1 MTEKEKM
8 LRGEM
13 YDATDAQ
20 LVKEQTRAALL
31 CRKLNTV
38 SPDEPQEIDETFCK
52 LVHAEKGSV
61 TVRPPFYVDYG
72 SNITIGKGTYINFG
86 CTILDVCKVEIGEN
100 VLIAPGVQIIAATH
114 PTDPEERLTGK
125 EYGKPVKIGNNVWL
139 GAGVIVC
146 PGVTIG
152 KNTTIGAGSVVNK
165 DIPENCIAV
174 GNPCKVIRKLAP

>member
-8 LRGEM
+8 LIGEY

-20 LVKEQTRAALL
+20 LQKEQMRAALL
-31 CRKLNTV
+31 CKKLNET
-38 SPDEPQEIDETFCK
+38 SPDAPKEIDEIFCE
-52 LVHAEKGSV
+52 LVHSEKGSV

-72 SNITIGKGTYINFG
+72 SNITIGRGTYINFG

-100 VLIAPGVQIIAATH
+100 VLIAPGVQIVAATH
-114 PTDPEERLTGK
+114 PIDPVQRKSGK
-125 EYGKPVKIGNNVWL
+125 ENGKPVKIGNNVWL

-152 KNTTIGAGSVVNK
+152 ENTTVGAGSVVVKN
-165 DIPENCIAV
+165 IPANCIAV
-174 GNPCKVIRKLAP
+174 GNPCKVLRTL

>member
-8 LRGEM
+8 LHGEY

-20 LVKEQTRAALL
+20 LQKEQMRAALL
-31 CRKLNTV
+31 CRQLNEI
-38 SPDEPQEIDETFCK
+38 SPAEPEKIDETFCE
-52 LVHAEKGSV
+52 LVCAQRGSV
-61 TVRPPFYVDYG
+61 TVRQPFYVDYG

-86 CTILDVCKVEIGEN
+86 CTILDVCRVDIGEN

-114 PTDPEERLTGK
+114 PVDPAERLTGK
-125 EYGKPVKIGNNVWL
+125 EYGKPVMIGDNVWL

-146 PGVTIG
+146 PGVRIG
-152 KNTTIGAGSVVNK
+152 NNTTIGAGSVVTK

-174 GNPCKVIRKLAP
+174 GNPCRILRTI